1 MSARSGR
8 VAGVVL
14 RVLVAIL
21 AAVIGADTAPRAG
34 YSAFGGVVAALV
46 VTALVLM
53 AERAAGRARLER
65 LVWGT
70 LGGVVGL
77 FAGIAAGFALAGVAP
92 AVGAGALALGGLLGA
107 WLGGATGVR
116 RGAEV
121 TGLNAMLFPRPA
133 AERPTKLVDTSSLI
147 DGRIADLAATGFVDG
162 PLVIPEFVLRE
173 LQQIADAGDPRKRT
187 RGKRGFDVVQRLQRL
202 PGLLVELDPADVPG
216 VTEVDEKLLALARAR
231 GAKIVTTDYNL
242 NKRAELTG
250 VVVLNVNDLSNALKP
265 AVVAGEA
272 MRVHVLREGKES
284 GQGVAY
290 LDDGTMVVV
299 DQGKRW
305 IGQTVDVAVTSVL
318 QTSAGRIIF
327 TRLRDDEGARA

>member
-1 MSARSGR
+1 MSVRSGR
-8 VAGVVL
+8 VAGAVL
-14 RVLVAIL
+14 RILVAIL
-21 AAVIGADTAPRAG
+21 AAAIGADTAPRAG
-34 YSAFGGVVAALV
+34 YSPVTGVVVTLV
-46 VTALVLM
+46 LTALAVVV
-53 AERAAGRARLER
+53 ERAARRARLER
-65 LVWGT
+65 LAWGT
-70 LGGVVGL
+70 LGTVVGVL
-77 FAGIAAGFALAGVAP
+77 AGIAAGFALASVAP
-92 AVGAGALALGGLLGA
+92 AVGTGAVALGALLGA

-116 RGAEV
+116 RGGEV
-121 TGLNAMLFPRPA
+121 TGLNAWLFPRVA
-133 AERPTKLVDTSSLI
+133 DGRPTKLVDTSSLI
-147 DGRIADLAATGFVDG
+147 DGRIADLATTGFIDG

-173 LQQIADAGDPRKRT
+173 MQQIADASDPRKRT

-202 PGLLVELDPADVPG
+202 PGLAVEVDPADVPG

-250 VVVLNVNDLSNALKP
+250 VVVLNVNDLANALKP
-265 AVVAGEA
+265 AAVAGEA

-327 TRLRDDEGARA
+327 TRLRDDEPGRA